1 MSTFAVEL
9 RTVSEIVNH
18 PNADRLSLCKLV
30 GLGTTIIVGRDQ
42 YKVGDKVVSFP
53 LDAEL
58 PLPLVEALGMV
69 GKFSGPLKNRVDTI
83 KLRGVISQGF
93 VADPKVILSYLAQQ
107 GGAGYQ
113 VIEDGQPVYRLW
125 ENVSLE
131 NIADLTKTLGV
142 FKYDPEP
149 VVCKAGNLIKLP
161 DNVPVYD
168 IEGVDRNQHIVD
180 YIIQNKIKV
189 AISEKLE
196 GTNYSCTH
204 FADGR
209 DFVNQRHNSIQEL
222 PEKGEHEFWRVTR
235 EKGILELVKN
245 IQMDANA
252 HDATVRGEMIGSSIQ
267 KNIYGIKGK
276 ELRFFDIMLTGAYVN
291 VEDFLRYFEKFGFKD
306 MLVPILAVDVYL
318 DEWLAGR
325 TVQQA
330 AGGPSALGFSH
341 REGIVIKP
349 MVEQYHPDIG
359 RLIIKHRDA
368 EYRLKTGL

>member
-9 RTVSEIVNH
+9 RTVSEITNH

-58 PLPLVEALGMV
+58 PLPLVEAMGMV

-83 KLRGVISQGF
+83 KLRGVISQGY
-93 VADPKVILSYLAQQ
+93 VADPAIIQKYLVEKL
-107 GGAGYQ
+107 Q
-113 VIEDGQPVYRLW
+113 VTVPELD
-125 ENVSLE
+125 EKTE
-131 NIADLTKTLGV
+131 LTQSLGV

-149 VVCKAGNLIKLP
+149 IVCKAGNLIKLP

-180 YIIQNKIKV
+180 YIIQNKIKCT
-189 AISEKLE
+189 ISEKLE

-252 HDATVRGEMIGSSIQ
+252 HDATVRGEMIGGSIQ

-330 AGGPSALGFSH
+330 AGGPSVLGFSH